1 MRPHERI
8 YHCLLFILPSS
19 MRQEAGDE
27 LFETFNQEYARVVDA
42 GRWSRARFWLR
53 MPTSSR
59 LPPQSAVTGCL
70 AVEPRSAYRPHHGCR
85 S

>member
-42 GRWSRARFWLR
+42 GRWARAVL
-53 MPTSSR
+53 T
-59 LPPQSAVTGCL
+59 AN
-70 AVEPRSAYRPHHGCR
+70 GCR
-85 S
+85 PRRGLRRGAP

>member
-42 GRWSRARFWLR
+42 GRWARARF
-53 MPTSSR
+53 
-59 LPPQSAVTGCL
+59 
-70 AVEPRSAYRPHHGCR
+70 
-85 S
+85 